1 MNRIDFAQSHN
12 TLQARLRLYCYNSH
26 MSFRERYLLIDD
38 QNNILFL
45 TSASS
50 DRLFTGKERLPQF
63 AGLKVRMVRYLVEF
77 EGGVATRV
85 DRLIFER
92 MQFTKSGSFDKKWML
107 QAARE
112 RMDASG
118 FLDIAVESER
128 RKTNVIDAGR
138 TFAGKR
144 FQNIHR
150 WWPSDRLYTAVCIA
164 INRKTFKGRT

>member
-1 MNRIDFAQSHN
+1 
-12 TLQARLRLYCYNSH
+12 

-38 QNNILFL
+38 QDNFHFL
-45 TSASS
+45 TSASC

-63 AGLKVRMVRYLVEF
+63 AGIKVRTVRYLVEF

-92 MQFTKSGSFDKKWML
+92 MQFTKSGSFDKKWLL

-118 FLDIAVESER
+118 FPDIPVESER
-128 RKTNVIDAGR
+128 PKANVIDAGR
-138 TFAGKR
+138 TFARKR
-144 FQNIHR
+144 LRNIHE
-150 WWPSDRLYTAVCIA
+150 WSPSDRLYTAICIA
-164 INRKTFKGRT
+164 INRKTFKGRA